1 MKAKRKMKPKGNK
14 TKKIMSVR
22 KFEDKNRM
30 KKGI

>member
-1 MKAKRKMKPKGNK
+1 MKRKQQKKAKKIN
-14 TKKIMSVR
+14 KIMSVR